1 MATRPDSS
9 LFCLISPTISQV
21 VSVGA
26 VEKLNYGEK
35 LESTRSDT
43 FPLLR
48 LLLIIR
54 AVPSGTA
61 RHRSN
66 IVAKNSV
73 IPTGFVWLTDKPPTN

>member
-35 LESTRSDT
+35 PESTRSDT

-54 AVPSGTA
+54 AVPAGTA
-61 RHRSN
+61 QHRSN
-66 IVAKNSV
+66 IV
-73 IPTGFVWLTDKPPTN
+73 TDWLRLAYR